1 MRRRTLGLV
10 AGSVSIL
17 GLWLVWPNAD
27 PAPRR
32 MAPVPPSA
40 VAPPDAPATESFLAV
55 AEAPGIMT
63 EIEDASVKRALAPMG
78 PPPDD
83 AREAWKP
90 FSASIEALE
99 AVVQRPGLTLPEVDF
114 GDLAPPILQVQLV
127 TQALLVRGWDKAVS
141 GYPEQGVDDMLNAY
155 AFAVRIVDAGNY
167 AIDVAVGVGLQG
179 AALRELG
186 ELLDASVDDA
196 AHRAALAGLLE
207 HRARGGAAARVV
219 PRDCAAVKL
228 QTAEDLGR
236 PRAMLRYTQLE
247 GVVDD
252 LGIPPGLANSVVSA
266 AVYDPAE
273 TRAQIDAAC
282 FAAMAR
288 LTLGQAPVAS
298 DLAPPVVPPVGP
310 ELVLELFN
318 NPAGHAAAVGT
329 DYSYLSIGATEAAVA
344 AGREVLTTVVAA
356 RLFLWAGGKPPAR
369 VEDLVPVWLPTAPID
384 PYSPDGI
391 RIVDGVVRSA
401 GEDAPDRPRYRPRL
415 AIAIE

>member
-1 MRRRTLGLV
+1 
-10 AGSVSIL
+10 
-17 GLWLVWPNAD
+17 
-27 PAPRR
+27 

-40 VAPPDAPATESFLAV
+40 VAPPDAPATESFLAA

-63 EIEDASVKRALAPMG
+63 EIEDASVERALAPTG

-207 HRARGGAAARVV
+207 HRARGGAAARVAID
-219 PRDCAAVKL
+219 RARTRL
-228 QTAEDLGR
+228 RTR
-236 PRAMLRYTQLE
+236 PRSAVDPERLLEVAVATLR
-247 GVVDD
+247 
-252 LGIPPGLANSVVSA
+252 
-266 AVYDPAE
+266 
-273 TRAQIDAAC
+273 TR
-282 FAAMAR
+282 
-288 LTLGQAPVAS
+288 L
-298 DLAPPVVPPVGP
+298 PVGV
-310 ELVLELFN
+310 E
-318 NPAGHAAAVGT
+318 A
-329 DYSYLSIGATEAAVA
+329 DY
-344 AGREVLTTVVAA
+344 
-356 RLFLWAGGKPPAR
+356 
-369 VEDLVPVWLPTAPID
+369 
-384 PYSPDGI
+384 
-391 RIVDGVVRSA
+391 VDGFVERNRGALLGMVRGA
-401 GEDAPDRPRYRPRL
+401 FA
-415 AIAIE
+415 